1 MSQGAWAAFKEFE
14 VKEWRRRAVGGG
26 LRKRVLQRMS
36 LVTRPFRTLVHISI
50 LPSQIVALLLP
61 LPRRKPGPLF
71 CGFP

>member
-50 LPSQIVALLLP
+50 LPS
-61 LPRRKPGPLF
+61 
-71 CGFP
+71 